1 MVQYLGDDELRY
13 QKHPLSTLN
22 KVALFF
28 NFKIGGNIN
37 MATVAEIKEL
47 LEEKQEARESLREEA
62 LALLESDDVEG
73 AKAKREEVKV
83 LDEEIKELEKQ
94 LGEAEEEEN
103 KNKEEVTEVA
113 VEERAI
119 NRVEIPGKAT
129 PQEVR
134 DFKNYL
140 ETRAD
145 IQGGSLKTDSGFVVI
160 PEEIVTDILKL
171 KEVEFNLDQYVT
183 VKQVKNGSGKYPV
196 VRQSQVAALPEV
208 AELAQ
213 NPELAVK
220 PFFELAYDIK
230 THRGYF
236 MISRE
241 AIEDAQVDVLSELK
255 QWMARTIAATRNSAI
270 INVLKNGGPGED
282 GPTTKIPAATV
293 TSIDDIKDAVNV
305 NLLPNYEHN
314 VAIVSQSA
322 FATIDKLKD
331 KQGNYLIQADIK
343 EASARRLL
351 GAKVVVLPD
360 EMLGENGANTIII
373 GNLKDAIT
381 LFDRS
386 QYQASWTSYMQFG
399 EALMVAVR
407 QDARLL
413 DHKAAMVL
421 TLDLT
426 PEVDPVPAG

>member
-1 MVQYLGDDELRY
+1 MTVEELK
-13 QKHPLSTLN
+13 Q
-22 KVALFF
+22 A
-28 NFKIGGNIN
+28 
-37 MATVAEIKEL
+37 IKEKK
-47 LEEKQEARESLREEA
+47 EQRDKLREEA
-62 LALLESDDVEG
+62 LGLLESDNVED
-73 AKAKREEVKV
+73 AQAKRDEIKQ
-83 LDEEIKELEKQ
+83 LDNEIAELEKELEEKDS
-94 LGEAEEEEN
+94 EEEN
-103 KNKEEVTEVA
+103 QNENEEVTEVT
-113 VEERAI
+113 VEERTI
-119 NRVEIPGKAT
+119 NRVEVPEKAT

-208 AELAQ
+208 AELAE

-220 PFFELAYDIK
+220 PFFELKYDIK

-236 MISRE
+236 LISRE
-241 AIEDAQVDVLSELK
+241 AIEDAQVDVLGELK
-255 QWMARTIAATRNSAI
+255 QWMARTIAATRNAAI
-270 INVLKNGGPGED
+270 INVLKNGGPGEE
-282 GPTTKIPAATV
+282 GEATKIPSATA
-293 TSIDDIKDAVNV
+293 TSVDDIKDAVNI

-331 KQGNYLIQADIK
+331 KQGNYLVQSDIK
-343 EASARRLL
+343 EASERRLL

-360 EMLGENGANTIII
+360 EMLGEDGANTLVI

-381 LFDRS
+381 LFERS

-407 QDARLL
+407 QDVRLL

-421 TLDLT
+421 TLDGVADGGGETT
-426 PEVDPVPAG
+426 P

>member
-1 MVQYLGDDELRY
+1 
-13 QKHPLSTLN
+13 
-22 KVALFF
+22 
-28 NFKIGGNIN
+28 
-37 MATVAEIKEL
+37 MATIAEIKEL

-73 AKAKREEVKV
+73 AKAKREEVKA
-83 LDEEIKELEKQ
+83 LDEEIKDLEKQ
-94 LGEAEEEEN
+94 LEEAEVEEN
-103 KNKEEVTEVA
+103 QNKEEVTEVT

-241 AIEDAQVDVLSELK
+241 AIEDAQIDVLGELK

-331 KQGNYLIQADIK
+331 GNGNYLIQSDIK

-360 EMLGENGANTIII
+360 EMLGEDGANTIVI

-426 PEVDPVPAG
+426 PEVDPVPEG

>member
-1 MVQYLGDDELRY
+1 
-13 QKHPLSTLN
+13 
-22 KVALFF
+22 
-28 NFKIGGNIN
+28 

-73 AKAKREEVKV
+73 AKAKREEVKA

-94 LGEAEEEEN
+94 LEEAEEAEN
-103 KNKEEVTEVA
+103 QNKEEVTEVT

-119 NRVEIPGKAT
+119 NRVEVPEKAT

-241 AIEDAQVDVLSELK
+241 AIEDAQIDVLGELK

-322 FATIDKLKD
+322 FAALDKLKD
-331 KQGNYLIQADIK
+331 KLGNYLIQPDVK
-343 EASARRLL
+343 NASEKRLL

-360 EMLGENGANTIII
+360 EMLGEDGANTIVI

-426 PEVDPVPAG
+426 PEVDPVPEG

>member
-1 MVQYLGDDELRY
+1 
-13 QKHPLSTLN
+13 
-22 KVALFF
+22 
-28 NFKIGGNIN
+28 
-37 MATVAEIKEL
+37 MATVSEIKEL

-73 AKAKREEVKV
+73 AQAKKDEVKK
-83 LDEEIKELEKQ
+83 LDAEIAELEKQ
-94 LGEAEEEEN
+94 LEEAEESDESQN
-103 KNKEEVTEVA
+103 DEEVNV
-113 VEERAI
+113 VEERTI
-119 NRVEIPGKAT
+119 NRVEVPEKVTSEERKA
-129 PQEVR
+129 
-134 DFKNYL
+134 FKNYL
-140 ETRAD
+140 ETRD
-145 IQGGSLKTDSGFVVI
+145 IAGGSLTTESGFVVI

-183 VKQVKNGSGKYPV
+183 VKTVKNGSGKYPV

-208 AELAQ
+208 AELAE

-220 PFFELAYDIK
+220 PFFELKYDIK

-236 MISRE
+236 LISRE
-241 AIEDAQVDVLSELK
+241 AIEDAQVDVLGELK
-255 QWMARTIAATRNSAI
+255 QWMARTIAATRNAAI
-270 INVLKNGGPGED
+270 INVLKNGGPGEE
-282 GPTTKIPAATV
+282 GEATKIPSATA
-293 TSIDDIKDAVNV
+293 TSVDDIKDAVNI

-331 KQGNYLIQADIK
+331 NQGNYLVQSDIK
-343 EASARRLL
+343 EASERRLL

-360 EMLGENGANTIII
+360 EMLGEDGANTLVI

-381 LFDRS
+381 LFERS

-407 QDARLL
+407 QDVRLL

-421 TLDLT
+421 TLDGVADGGGETT
-426 PEVDPVPAG
+426 P

>member
-1 MVQYLGDDELRY
+1 
-13 QKHPLSTLN
+13 
-22 KVALFF
+22 
-28 NFKIGGNIN
+28 

-47 LEEKQEARESLREEA
+47 LEEKQGARESLREEA

-73 AKAKREEVKV
+73 AKAKREEVKA

-94 LGEAEEEEN
+94 LGEAEEAEN

-145 IQGGSLKTDSGFVVI
+145 IQGGSLTTESGFVVI

-171 KEVEFNLDQYVT
+171 KEVEFNLDQYIT
-183 VKQVKNGSGKYPV
+183 VKKVQNGSGKYPV

-208 AELAQ
+208 AELAE

-220 PFFELAYDIK
+220 PFFELKYDIK

-236 MISRE
+236 LISRE
-241 AIEDAQVDVLSELK
+241 AIEDAKVDVLSELK
-255 QWMARTIAATRNSAI
+255 QWMARTIAATRNAAI
-270 INVLKNGGPGED
+270 INVLKNGGPGEE
-282 GPTTKIPAATV
+282 GEATKIPSATV
-293 TSIDDIKDAVNV
+293 TSVDDIKDAVNI
-305 NLLPNYEHN
+305 NLLPNYENN
-314 VAIVSQSA
+314 VAVVSQSA
-322 FATIDKLKD
+322 FAAIDKLKD

-360 EMLGENGANTIII
+360 EMLGENGASTIII

-386 QYQASWTSYMQFG
+386 QYQAAWTDYMHFG

-407 QDARLL
+407 QDVRLL
-413 DHKAAMVL
+413 DHKAAIVL
-421 TLDLT
+421 TLDGVEDDDNGDGGEET
-426 PEVDPVPAG
+426 P

>member
-1 MVQYLGDDELRY
+1 
-13 QKHPLSTLN
+13 
-22 KVALFF
+22 
-28 NFKIGGNIN
+28 
-37 MATVAEIKEL
+37 MATIKEL
-47 LEEKQEARESLREEA
+47 QEQIAEKETQRETLRKEA
-62 LALLESDDVEG
+62 LELIEADDVDG
-73 AKAKREEVKV
+73 AKSKREEIEK
-83 LDEEIKELEKQ
+83 LDAEIAELKAEVEEKEEMKRALSDE
-94 LGEAEEEEN
+94 GDN
-103 KNKEEVTEVA
+103 KKEEVTEVT

-119 NRVEIPGKAT
+119 NRVEIPEKAT

-241 AIEDAQVDVLSELK
+241 AIEDAQIDVLGELK

-331 KQGNYLIQADIK
+331 GNGNYLVQSDIK

-360 EMLGENGANTIII
+360 EMLGEDGANTIVI

-413 DHKAAMVL
+413 DHKAAMIL
-421 TLDLT
+421 TLDIA
-426 PEVDPVPAG
+426 PDPLPAG

>member
-1 MVQYLGDDELRY
+1 
-13 QKHPLSTLN
+13 
-22 KVALFF
+22 
-28 NFKIGGNIN
+28 
-37 MATVAEIKEL
+37 MATVAELKEL
-47 LEEKQEARESLREEA
+47 LEEKQEAREDLREEA
-62 LALLESDDVEG
+62 LELVEADDVEG
-73 AKAKREEVKV
+73 AKAKREEVKA
-83 LDEEIKELEKQ
+83 LDVEIAELKEQLKESEEAEKQ
-94 LGEAEEEEN
+94 
-103 KNKEEVTEVA
+103 NKEEVTQVT

-119 NRVEIPGKAT
+119 NRVEIPTKAT
-129 PQEVR
+129 STETR
-134 DFKNYL
+134 AFKKYL
-140 ETRAD
+140 ETRD
-145 IQGGSLKTDSGFVVI
+145 IAGGSLTTDSGFVVI

-241 AIEDAQVDVLSELK
+241 AIEDAQIDVLGELK

-282 GPTTKIPAATV
+282 GPTTKIPAETV

-331 KQGNYLIQADIK
+331 GNGNYLVQSDIK

-360 EMLGENGANTIII
+360 EMLGEDGANTIVI

-413 DHKAAMVL
+413 DHTAAMVL
-421 TLDLT
+421 TLDIA
-426 PEVDPVPAG
+426 EEVPAG